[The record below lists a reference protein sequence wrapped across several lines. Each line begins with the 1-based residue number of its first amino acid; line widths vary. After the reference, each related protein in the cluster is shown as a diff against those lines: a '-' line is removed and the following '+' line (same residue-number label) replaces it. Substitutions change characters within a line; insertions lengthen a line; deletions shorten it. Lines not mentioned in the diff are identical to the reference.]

1 MYVRMNIQ
9 NLSFLS
15 LALPENCEFVVNFAP
30 ELAEVTSE
38 AKYLEK
44 LGFPVPDLARSVA
57 LQEEKFIAF
66 QDGLNH
72 VLHRYHHVLST
83 LTEAEVCNSIYVP
96 LMSLVINLFGSY
108 SLSCWM
114 IM

>member
-1 MYVRMNIQ
+1 MEFV
-9 NLSFLS
+9 NLDTTLAVYPI

-30 ELAEVTSE
+30 ELTQVISE

-44 LGFPVPDLARSVA
+44 LGFPIPDLARSVA

-83 LTEAEVCNSIYVP
+83 LTEAEVMSYV
-96 LMSLVINLFGSY
+96 VYYIEDTRNA
-108 SLSCWM
+108 
-114 IM
+114 